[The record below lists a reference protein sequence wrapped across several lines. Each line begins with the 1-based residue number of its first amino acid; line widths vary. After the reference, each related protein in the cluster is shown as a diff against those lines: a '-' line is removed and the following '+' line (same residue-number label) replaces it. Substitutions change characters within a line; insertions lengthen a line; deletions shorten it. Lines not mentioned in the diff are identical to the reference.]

1 MARLT
6 TGWSGAP
13 AFPEG
18 RMAERESRVDA
29 ALLALERYRNRASD
43 GGGGDGVEC
52 LIRRAHVAED
62 EAARHRRRI
71 ELIER
76 AVEEDGMDPA
86 LAAEVYDIARE
97 EGIEPAFAF
106 ELVRCGVAVRE
117 MGEPPEATY
126 SVRGF
131 PGWLEAPP
139 EPEEEA
145 SRERMLRTSFRRL
158 RHLLETHDSPEEALI
173 AFARQPDVGETAYE

>member
-1 MARLT
+1 MARLA

-18 RMAERESRVDA
+18 RMAERESRVEA
-29 ALLALERYRNRASD
+29 ALLALERYRSRARD
-43 GGGGDGVEC
+43 GGDGDGIEC

-62 EAARHRRRI
+62 EAARHRRRA

-76 AVEEDGMDPA
+76 AVKEGMDRE

-106 ELVRCGVAVRE
+106 ELVRCGVAVRD

-126 SVRGF
+126 SLRGF
-131 PGWLEAPP
+131 PSWLEAPP

-173 AFARQPDVGETAYE
+173 AFAREPDVGEVEYE

>member
-1 MARLT
+1 
-6 TGWSGAP
+6 
-13 AFPEG
+13 
-18 RMAERESRVDA
+18 MAERESRVDA
-29 ALLALERYRNRASD
+29 ALSALERYREWAAD
-43 GGGGDGVEC
+43 GGAAEGVEC

-62 EAARHRRRI
+62 EAARHGRRS

-76 AVEEDGMDPA
+76 AVEKDGLDPE

-106 ELVRCGVAVRE
+106 ELVRCGVAVRD
-117 MGEPPEATY
+117 MGETPEATY
-126 SVRGF
+126 TVRGF
-131 PGWLEAPP
+131 PSWLEMPP

-158 RHLLETHDSPEEALI
+158 RHLLETRGSPEEALI
-173 AFARQPDVGETAYE
+173 AFAREPDVGEAEYE